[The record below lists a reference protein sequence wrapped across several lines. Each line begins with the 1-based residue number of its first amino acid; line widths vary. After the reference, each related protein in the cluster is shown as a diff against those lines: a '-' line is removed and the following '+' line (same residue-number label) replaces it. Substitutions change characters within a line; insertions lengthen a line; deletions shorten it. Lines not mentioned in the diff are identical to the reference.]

1 MLDRYY
7 RTLYESLLDRR
18 LTISSKQALYL
29 NLLFKSLKSDSN
41 TARVKAFIK
50 RIVHIT
56 SIHSPGF
63 TCGVL
68 YLLSE
73 LVSSRPNLKSLWS
86 VAPKSE
92 ACATLEDGQTA
103 VYDPRKRDPQF
114 ANADAA
120 TLWELS
126 PLLSHYHP
134 AVQLYAENLLSP
146 RPNATKPD
154 LALHT
159 VKHFLDRFVYRN
171 PKSKNLMRGK
181 SIMQPLPGPDTS
193 LILNVRGNAKSEIA
207 VNSEDWWRQQIDNI
221 RPDEVFFHRYFV
233 TKEEDEVRR
242 VAGKKRKRGDEEG
255 SEMNEDEIF
264 EALVKSSREEGGL
277 AEDDVDLDESD
288 DDVVEW
294 SDDEELDEDMLE
306 EMNEDIS
313 DLEVSDEEVMDQDTE
328 EDADQEEG
336 DVDAFFDDE
345 AEEVD
350 EEESEEEEGWKGVLH
365 EAAEFDGASGSDE
378 QDNVDGRF
386 EFGDNESDIVGSDED
401 VPVPAGRHES
411 TKPDRSKKR
420 KLKNLPTFASL
431 EEYAHLM
438 ED

>member
-1 MLDRYY
+1 
-7 RTLYESLLDRR
+7 
-18 LTISSKQALYL
+18 
-29 NLLFKSLKSDSN
+29 
-41 TARVKAFIK
+41 
-50 RIVHIT
+50 
-56 SIHSPGF
+56 
-63 TCGVL
+63 
-68 YLLSE
+68 
-73 LVSSRPNLKSLWS
+73 
-86 VAPKSE
+86 
-92 ACATLEDGQTA
+92 
-103 VYDPRKRDPQF
+103 
-114 ANADAA
+114 
-120 TLWELS
+120 
-126 PLLSHYHP
+126 
-134 AVQLYAENLLSP
+134 
-146 RPNATKPD
+146 
-154 LALHT
+154 
-159 VKHFLDRFVYRN
+159 
-171 PKSKNLMRGK
+171 
-181 SIMQPLPGPDTS
+181 MQPLPGPDTS

-313 DLEVSDEEVMDQDTE
+313 DLEVSDEEVMDQDSE